1 MDKKRQA
8 DSKRSR
14 PYPAARVSEKAEES
28 IRKGHPWIYD
38 TEIISPDRTFVNGQ
52 LADVLSK
59 KGRYL
64 GTGFFNNHSKIRIR
78 LISGNA
84 NDRFDEAFY
93 ERRLRYAVDYRRT
106 VMGGDFKCCR
116 LIFGES
122 DQFPGFIVDRFEN
135 IIVAQ
140 TLSLG
145 IELIKP
151 MLFRLLIKIL
161 RETGENID
169 AVYERNDV
177 PVRELEGLEQKSGF
191 FSDERDTALGAD
203 LTGVTQITENG
214 ILFNVDYA
222 RGQKTGFFLDQ
233 KYNRQAVA
241 RLSQGKR
248 VLDCFT
254 HTGAFA
260 LNAAKA
266 GAEFVSALDISED
279 AIRMAKD
286 NAALNDMSD
295 KIVFDTVNVFDYL
308 TELAGN
314 ESAKKNANF
323 DFMILDPPAFTKNRI
338 SLPNAIRGYKEIN
351 LKAMKILP
359 RGGYLAT
366 CSCSHFMTAALFG
379 KMLSDAA
386 MDASVSLR
394 QIEVR
399 QQSPDHP
406 VLWSMPETDYLQF
419 YIFQIV

>member
-1 MDKKRQA
+1 MQIDRKNIRQ
-8 DSKRSR
+8 
-14 PYPAARVSEKAEES
+14 YPAVKVTEKAEES

-38 TEIISPDRTFVNGQ
+38 TEIISPDSSCVNG
-52 LADVLSK
+52 LLTDVYSK

-78 LISGNA
+78 LISRNA
-84 NDRFDEAFY
+84 NDRFDEAYY
-93 ERRLRYAVDYRRT
+93 ERRLRYAIDYRRT
-106 VMGGDFKCCR
+106 VMGPDFKCCR

-122 DQFPGFIVDRFEN
+122 DQFPGFIVDRFDS
-135 IIVAQ
+135 ILVAQ

-151 MLFRLLIKIL
+151 MIFRLIVKIL
-161 RETGENID
+161 REQGEKIE

-177 PVRELEGLEQKSGF
+177 AVRELEGLEQQVGF
-191 FSDERDTALGAD
+191 FADGHDATLGTD

-214 ILFNVDYA
+214 ILYNVDYIH
-222 RGQKTGFFLDQ
+222 GQKTGFFLDQ
-233 KYNRQAVA
+233 KYNRRAAA
-241 RLSQGKR
+241 RISAGKR

-266 GAEFVSALDISED
+266 GAEFVCAVDISED
-279 AIRMAKD
+279 AIRTAKA
-286 NAALNDMSD
+286 NAVLNDLAE
-295 KIVFDTVNVFDYL
+295 KIVFRTANVFDYL
-308 TELAGN
+308 TELADN
-314 ESAKKNANF
+314 KSDDKNANF
-323 DFMILDPPAFTKNRI
+323 DFIILDPPAFTKNRS
-338 SLPNAIRGYKEIN
+338 SLSNAIRGYKEIN

-366 CSCSHFMTAALFG
+366 CSCSHFMTADLFK

-394 QIEVR
+394 QIEIR

-406 VLWSMPETDYLQF
+406 VLWNMPETDYLQF